1 MQNFD
6 YDNIQVKT
14 LRKVEKYILMPEY
27 NLEAIT
33 KSSKPAGVIAQ
44 WIIATFE
51 IGMIK
56 NQLQLKNRP
65 ELEQKRAEL

>member
-1 MQNFD
+1 
-6 YDNIQVKT
+6 
-14 LRKVEKYILMPEY
+14 MPEY

-33 KSSKPAGVIAQ
+33 KSSKPAGIIAE

-65 ELEQKRAEL
+65 ELEQKRAELQLQER